1 MALFAIAVQTHDL
14 LGLPGFLR
22 PIVRYGDV
30 LAGIIVAKVAITHH
44 FVIDRSTRSRR
55 SLSVMLI
62 PVGLMTFFSSRM
74 ASLPCCMI
82 LLYPKAMAD
91 SSCAV

>member
-1 MALFAIAVQTHDL
+1 MALLAIAVQTHDL

-22 PIVRYGDV
+22 PVVRYGDV
-30 LAGIIVAKVAITHH
+30 LAGVIVAQVAITHH
-44 FVIDRSTRSRR
+44 FVIDPFDQVET
-55 SLSVMLI
+55 LI

-91 SSCAV
+91 SSCVV